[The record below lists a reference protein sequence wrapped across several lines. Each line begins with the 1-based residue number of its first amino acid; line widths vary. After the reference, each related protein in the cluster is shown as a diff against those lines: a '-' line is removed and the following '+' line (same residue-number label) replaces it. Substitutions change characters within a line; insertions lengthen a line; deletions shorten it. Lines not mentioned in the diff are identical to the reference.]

1 MIFGKNEYRHI
12 NKLLSDKINE
22 KGCLISVHRGTRSG
36 NVIENTIEAYKLA
49 FMSGADMVELDIAKS
64 TDNVLYC
71 FHDTT
76 EHYNLRMH
84 KNIQTLS
91 SKVINDLFLYNS
103 IGVETEKH
111 INKFEDVLKTFT
123 NGELFNID
131 RAWEKL
137 DVLFPLLD
145 KYHHALNQML
155 FKSPV
160 KEEVL
165 QFLDQYETKYMYMP
179 IIYKLEDLEILAK
192 YNNIN
197 VVGFEVI
204 IRNENSDFLKN
215 NFLENLTKQGYF
227 IWLNAIT
234 LGDGPKWSLT
244 NFYNDDNSLF
254 KGVEYGWEKLL
265 DYNAQVI
272 QTDWPYLL
280 KEYRDSYF
288 KKIKKID

>member
-1 MIFGKNEYRHI
+1 MEFGKKEYLEI
-12 NKLLSDKINE
+12 NKNLNNKINE

-76 EHYNLRMH
+76 EHYNLRME
-84 KNIQTLS
+84 KNIQTLH
-91 SKVINDLFLYNS
+91 SKVIDELYLYNS
-103 IGVETEKH
+103 IGVETLKRVD
-111 INKFEDVLKTFT
+111 KFEDVLKTFK

-131 RAWEKL
+131 RAWEKM
-137 DVLFPLLD
+137 DILFPLLD
-145 KYHHALNQML
+145 KYPHALNQML

-160 KEEVL
+160 RIEVL
-165 QFLDQYETKYMYMP
+165 EFLDKYPTKYMYMP
-179 IIYKLEDLEILAK
+179 IIYKLEDLEIIEK
-192 YNNIN
+192 YQNIN
-197 VVGFEVI
+197 IVGYEVI

-215 NFLENLTKQGYF
+215 NFLESLKAKGCF

-254 KGVEYGWEKLL
+254 KGVECGWKKLL
-265 DYNAQVI
+265 DYDAKVI

-280 KEYRDSYF
+280 KQYRDSYF
-288 KKIKKID
+288 KK